1 MARSILVEAA
11 LDNCDAIGKIVAKS
25 WLSPS

>member
-11 LDNCDAIGKIVAKS
+11 LDNCDAIGKIVAQL
-25 WLSPS
+25 WLSQS